1 MFEKEIIGQTDFKRF
16 PYSLKYIEI
25 FQYGRRK
32 LWYASL
38 VFLRKNKFGYS
49 NHRKTFSGKKIA
61 QRSFKNSKRYWSA
74 SMWPLKVDL
83 IFFKK
88 DH

>member
-32 LWYASL
+32 LYDMQVQFFFEKINL
-38 VFLRKNKFGYS
+38 VIVTTEKHFQVKKLHKEVLRT
-49 NHRKTFSGKKIA
+49 RKDIEVHQCG
-61 QRSFKNSKRYWSA
+61 
-74 SMWPLKVDL
+74 L
-83 IFFKK
+83 
-88 DH
+88 